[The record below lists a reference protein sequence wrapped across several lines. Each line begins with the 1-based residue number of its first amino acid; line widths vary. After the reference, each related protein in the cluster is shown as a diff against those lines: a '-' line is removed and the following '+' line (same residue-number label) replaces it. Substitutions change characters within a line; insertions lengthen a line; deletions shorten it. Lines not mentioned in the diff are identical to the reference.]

1 MRKMFLAAG
10 VAALAISAPVAS
22 KPGENKG
29 NQGGGQSAEQQEQ
42 RGGGGQQARAERG
55 GGGQQ
60 ARVER
65 RGGGG
70 GQQMRVER
78 GGGQQ
83 RQAMR
88 VERQERGPAAR
99 SDRGNFMRFA
109 QTERRGPDRA
119 RNENRGRQAEARPM
133 RVERQQRV
141 ERPQRQEIRGRD
153 RQIERVAA
161 NRGRDRNIDRVFVN
175 NGRKADRVLGE
186 TVLRVRGDNDR
197 VRVRDFDRFQARY
210 ADNRVLGLID
220 GCPPGLAKKNNGC
233 MPPGLARQQIG
244 TVIPTALRSSLLP
257 LSLRDYW
264 RDDDDYYY
272 RYDYDDGY
280 LYRVNRDNNLI
291 ASLLPLFG
299 GGYTLGQSFPYQS
312 SSYFMPSYYQP
323 FYQDS
328 ADSWYRYNDGYVYAI
343 DPYTG
348 MIDNI
353 IPTYDYGYGVGQML
367 PTSYSYYNLPY
378 PYRSYYTDNDDYY
391 YRYAPGAIYQVDRDS
406 QLISAVVSLLTGGF
420 GVGQQLPMGYDAY
433 NVPYAYRSQYYDT
446 PDNWYRYNNGYI
458 YQVDPTS
465 RLITAVIDAIV

>member
-1 MRKMFLAAG
+1 MRIILAAG
-10 VAALAISAPVAS
+10 VAALAISAPAAS
-22 KPGENKG
+22 KPDKG
-29 NQGGGQSAEQQEQ
+29 NQGSGHAAHQQQQSGGQAKSE
-42 RGGGGQQARAERG
+42 RRGGGQQTRAEP
-55 GGGQQ
+55 
-60 ARVER
+60 

-83 RQAMR
+83 RQAVRM
-88 VERQERGPAAR
+88 ERP
-99 SDRGNFMRFA
+99 DRGQVQRFA
-109 QTERRGPDRA
+109 QTERRQERA
-119 RNENRGRQAEARPM
+119 RPANRGRQAEVRQVRA
-133 RVERQQRV
+133 ERQA
-141 ERPQRQEIRGRD
+141 QRQEMRARD
-153 RQIERVAA
+153 RQVERVAI
-161 NRGRDRNIDRVFVN
+161 NRGRDKNVERDFAN
-175 NGRKADRVLGE
+175 NGRKAERIRGE
-186 TVLRVRGDNDR
+186 TVLRARADNDR
-197 VRVRDFDRFQARY
+197 VRVRDFDRFQARF
-210 ADNRVLGLID
+210 ADNRALGLID

-233 MPPGLARQQIG
+233 LPPGQAKKLIG
-244 TVIPTALRSSLLP
+244 TVIPTALRSSFLP
-257 LSLRDYW
+257 DPLRNYW

-299 GGYTLGQSFPYQS
+299 GGYTRGQAFPYQS
-312 SSYFMPSYYQP
+312 SSYFRPSYYQP
-323 FYQDS
+323 FYQDT
-328 ADSWYRYNDGYVYAI
+328 ADTWYRYNDGYVYAL
-343 DPYTG
+343 DPYSG